1 MDLSD
6 AHRSEWLLGESIH
19 PDYVLSC
26 LNGKRDFGKASEA
39 FVCELR
45 GLVDEWLESGRSSGA
60 EMPKSRILT
69 KAPTA
74 YAEMN
79 RWLGR
84 NRPVPIATPSGKVR
98 YIIGFNNPSADG
110 QYRPIREAKEEARRI
125 FVLLMDSPVRYALF
139 KCGKADCGRYYT
151 LEKPRRLYKRAT
163 YCPQHRRLRGT
174 EDRRDKEQNAALEIA
189 ADALR
194 MWPGLTERTQRK
206 YKTEKNYLAHNL
218 ADSGL
223 SVKWV
228 TRNLPEIK
236 KRAKGEQK

>member
-1 MDLSD
+1 MNLSG
-6 AHRSEWLLGESIH
+6 ANRPEWLLGESIR

-39 FVCELR
+39 FVSALR
-45 GLVDEWLESGRSSGA
+45 ALVDEWLGSGRSGGI
-60 EMPKSRILT
+60 EVPKSRILT

-74 YAEMN
+74 YSEMG

-84 NRPVPIATPSGKVR
+84 NRPVPIATPSGKIR
-98 YIIGFNNPSADG
+98 YMIGFNSPPADG

-125 FVLLMDSPVRYALF
+125 FVLLMDSPVKYALF
-139 KCGKADCGRYYT
+139 KCGKPDCGCYYT
-151 LEKPRRLYKRAT
+151 LEKPRSLYKRAT

-174 EDRRDKEQNAALEIA
+174 KDRRDQERKDALKIA
-189 ADALR
+189 ADALK

-206 YKTEKNYLAHNL
+206 YKTENKYIAHNL
-218 ADSGL
+218 ADFGL

-228 TRNLPEIK
+228 TRNLSEIK
-236 KRAKGEQK
+236 RRAKGEQK